1 MKNRLVYFHE
11 ELSIND
17 ALHESGSDS
26 EELSAPEGIPHTVRT
41 TMEELA
47 YRTAV
52 WYNPND
58 VPIMHYLM
66 TTNGIQV
73 RKIDDENHTRSD
85 NVERMSLSGGESRL
99 PGQ

>member
-1 MKNRLVYFHE
+1 MVMNRLVYFYD

-17 ALHESGSDS
+17 ALHEEGSDQEYVS
-26 EELSAPEGIPHTVRT
+26 LPERIPTTVRV

-52 WYNPND
+52 WYTPD
-58 VPIMHYLM
+58 EKPFLHYLM

-73 RKIDDENHTRSD
+73 RKIQNDYSA
-85 NVERMSLSGGESRL
+85 
-99 PGQ
+99 

>member
-1 MKNRLVYFHE
+1 MNRLVYFYD
-11 ELSIND
+11 ELSIKD
-17 ALHESGSDS
+17 ALQEEGSDQ
-26 EELSAPEGIPHTVRT
+26 EVINVPEQVPQTVRT

-52 WYNPND
+52 WYTPD
-58 VPIMHYLM
+58 EKPLLHYLM

-73 RKIDDENHTRSD
+73 RKIVDEDYQRSD
-85 NVERMSLSGGESRL
+85 RVEPVSLPGGESRL

>member
-1 MKNRLVYFHE
+1 MTNLLVYFYDELNINDSLHE
-11 ELSIND
+11 E
-17 ALHESGSDS
+17 GSDS
-26 EELSAPEGIPHTVRT
+26 EELSAPEKIPTTVRN

-52 WYNPND
+52 WYDPKG

-73 RKIDDENHTRSD
+73 RKIKDED
-85 NVERMSLSGGESRL
+85 CERNNKVDPMPVSGQEPRL
-99 PGQ
+99 LG